1 MNARAK
7 VRAREILD
15 KYCIKDPSDFD
26 IRAIANAEN
35 LMIKEEDTKGHIG
48 RIYIEG
54 DAGIITIDR
63 KIKEEGRKKF
73 TIAHEVG
80 HFSLEKERE
89 YFCSKADIMNF
100 WQHKNH
106 EQESNIFAA
115 ELLMPEEW
123 IKQFV
128 KWKGEAL
135 ETLEEAAV
143 MFGTTLS
150 SMSLRYAECGKF
162 PIAVIFSQDGRVKWS
177 KISEDFP
184 LQWVEYGQ
192 KVNEFSKAYEFYEG
206 KEMGKETGD
215 ILADAWFLKDRNYKR
230 EKYLYEQNVAM
241 KRLNAVLTFVWD
253 D

>member
-1 MNARAK
+1 MSARAK
-7 VRAREILD
+7 ARARELID
-15 KYCIKDPSDFD
+15 KYCIKDPTGLN
-26 IRAIANAEN
+26 IAEIANAEN

-48 RIYIEG
+48 RIFIEG
-54 DAGIITIDR
+54 DAGIITIDS
-63 KIKEEGRKKF
+63 KIKEEGRKNF
-73 TIAHEVG
+73 TIGHEFG
-80 HFSLEKERE
+80 HFRLAKERE
-89 YFCSKADIMNF
+89 FYCNNSDIMNF

-162 PIAVIFSQDGRVKWS
+162 PMAVIFSQDGRVKWS
-177 KISEDFP
+177 RISEDFP
-184 LQWVEYGQ
+184 LQWVEIGQ
-192 KVNEFSKAYEFYEG
+192 KVNDYSKASDFYKG
-206 KEMGKETGD
+206 KEIGKDKED
-215 ILADAWFLKDRNYKR
+215 ILADAWFAKDNNF
-230 EKYLYEQNVAM
+230 EKGKYFYEQNVAM
-241 KRLNAVLTFVWD
+241 KRLNGVLTFVWD